1 MRTEPSRRL
10 SYPPIGERTQMEFLG
25 AWGRWPFLLLCSK
38 GDELASAKGILIF
51 NALSYGGI

>member
-10 SYPPIGERTQMEFLG
+10 SYLPIGEITQTEFLR
-25 AWGRWPFLLLCSK
+25 AWGRWPFLLLCSE

-51 NALSYGGI
+51 NALSHGGI